1 MLSSKQLAKLFSTR
15 QISELI
21 TAIKGR
27 GEIPLKFAY
36 LGKGAKRW
44 DDLAKLRGRKT
55 IKGINSIEGNLL
67 QSKSPNFLSSF
78 KGNKNI
84 NLIDIGCGDG
94 YPAVPLIK
102 EMQKQKYNI
111 CYIPIDIS
119 REMINI
125 ARKNISKLFPKIKI
139 KFYQLDFE
147 LGNFSEITHNLRHN
161 GSVNL
166 LAFLGSTIGNAAD
179 RYRVLSN
186 FRDSMT
192 SQDYIIIGVELLNP
206 AKTNKLLRHY
216 QNETIYKIQF
226 TVLEYL
232 GIQRSQG
239 DFTVRFN
246 NDLSQVETR
255 FKFKQD
261 INFKIGDELI
271 HLEKDDELLLMRSVK
286 FSDWG
291 LVKLLSEVGFR
302 IEEFTAS
309 AEKSY
314 ALAMCQPTR
323 FAY

>member
-1 MLSSKQLAKLFSTR
+1 MLSQKQFTKLFSSR

-27 GEIPLKFAY
+27 GEIPLKFVY
-36 LGKGAKRW
+36 LGKGAQRW
-44 DDLAKLRGRKT
+44 DDLAKLRGQET

-67 QSKSPNFLSSF
+67 KEKAPNFLCSF
-78 KGNKNI
+78 KDNKNI

-94 YPAVPLIK
+94 YPAAPLIK
-102 EMQKQKYNI
+102 EMQRQKYNI
-111 CYIPIDIS
+111 RYIPIDIS

-125 ARKNISKLFPKIKI
+125 ASKNISQLFPKIEI

-166 LAFLGSTIGNAAD
+166 MAFLGSTLGNAAD

-206 AKTNKLLRHY
+206 AKTNKLLQHY

-232 GIQRSQG
+232 GIKRSQG
-239 DFTVRFN
+239 DFDVRFN
-246 NDLSQVETR
+246 AELSQVETR
-255 FKFKQD
+255 FKFKQNT
-261 INFKIGDELI
+261 NFKINDELVY
-271 HLEKDDELLLMRSVK
+271 LEKDDELLLMRSVK

-291 LVKLLSEVGFR
+291 LVKILSEVGFR
-302 IEEFTAS
+302 I
-309 AEKSY
+309 
-314 ALAMCQPTR
+314 
-323 FAY
+323 